1 MRELTAQD
9 FMTRAD
15 EAKLIRKAEDAK
27 FANMV
32 LNLMIPGGEYRCKD
46 ISKILRAYG
55 IRRGSTYQNI
65 SQIMKKLKR
74 LGLVKRIEKNGEPVT
89 FENYAQKEIVFNGEV
104 YRSREYYEIKV
115 TKIPK
120 IAYYSLV

>member
-15 EAKLIRKAEDAK
+15 ETRLIRKAEDAK

-32 LNLMIPGGEYRCKD
+32 LNLMVPDEEYRCKN

-55 IRRGSTYQNI
+55 IWRGTSYQNI

-74 LGLVKRIEKNGEPVT
+74 MGLVKRIEKNGEPVT
-89 FENYAQKEIVFNGEV
+89 FEDYVQKEIMFNGEV
-104 YRSREYYEIKV
+104 YRSEKYYEMKV

-120 IAYYSLV
+120 FAYYSLA

>member
-15 EAKLIRKAEDAK
+15 EARLIRKAEDAK

-32 LNLMIPGGEYRCKD
+32 LNLMVPGEEYRCKS
-46 ISKILRAYG
+46 IAKILRAYG
-55 IRRGSTYQNI
+55 IYRGASYQNI

-74 LGLVKRIEKNGEPVT
+74 LGLVKRIEKDGEPVT
-89 FENYAQKEIVFNGEV
+89 FEDYAQKEIVFNGEV

-120 IAYYSLV
+120 IAYYTLA